1 MKKFLKKILS
11 IVSTII
17 GCLNTNWI
25 IFFIGRVSPW
35 NEWHKN

>member
-11 IVSTII
+11 IVSTVI
-17 GCLNTNWI
+17 GFLI
-25 IFFIGRVSPW
+25 PIGSFFFIGRVSPW